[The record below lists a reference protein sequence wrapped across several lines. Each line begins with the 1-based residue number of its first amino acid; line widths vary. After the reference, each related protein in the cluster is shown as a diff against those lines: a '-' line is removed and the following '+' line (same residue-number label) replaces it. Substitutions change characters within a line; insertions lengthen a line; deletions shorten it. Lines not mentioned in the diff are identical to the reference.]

1 MGLGFKYKQ
10 AKFNLEIVLGQVRRI
25 GKMYIDV
32 M

>member
-1 MGLGFKYKQ
+1 MRLGFKYKQ
-10 AKFNLEIVLGQVRRI
+10 AMFNLEIILGKVRRI

>member
-1 MGLGFKYKQ
+1 MRLGFKYKH
-10 AKFNLEIVLGQVRRI
+10 AKFNFEIVLVKVRRI